1 MAHRPGRDRKKE
13 VFWRRVIAGQPRSGL
28 SVRAWCGRHEVRES
42 SFYWW
47 RRRLARRDTATAFV
61 PVRLASGP
69 SSAGADRL
77 ASSAGADDPTTASG
91 GQGRIEIVPSQGWR
105 VQVIGPVD
113 RRALAD
119 VLAVLVDQGW
129 GTQDAL
135 PEGMNGV
142 RSRGG
147 RSC

>member
-1 MAHRPGRDRKKE
+1 MAHTPGRDRKKE
-13 VFWRRVIAGQPRSGL
+13 VFWRRIIAGQPRSGL
-28 SVRAWCGRHEVRES
+28 SVRAWCREHALHES

-47 RRRLARRDTATAFV
+47 RRRLARSASVRGDRRDKVSSATTLV
-61 PVRLASGP
+61 PVRISAEPDADAGLAG
-69 SSAGADRL
+69 RL
-77 ASSAGADDPTTASG
+77 
-91 GQGRIEIVPSQGWR
+91 EIIFPDARR
-105 VQVIGPVD
+105 VRVVGPVD

-142 RSRGG
+142 RSRGV